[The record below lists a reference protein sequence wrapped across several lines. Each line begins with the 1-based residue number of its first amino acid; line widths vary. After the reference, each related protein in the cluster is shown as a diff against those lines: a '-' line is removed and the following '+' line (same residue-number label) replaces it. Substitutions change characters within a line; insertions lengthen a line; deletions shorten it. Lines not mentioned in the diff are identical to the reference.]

1 MVERQKA
8 LVVCPGRG
16 TYGKAELGYLT
27 RFHSDKGELI
37 DAFDRLRAE
46 RGQPTLSDLDGAD
59 RFSPALHTRGDIASP
74 LIFAASYADFLAI
87 DRSRFDIAAV
97 TGNSMGWYTALA
109 VGGSVGAEQG
119 FRIIDAMG
127 ENSQAGEAGGQVL
140 LTLVDEE
147 WRELPGLRE
156 QVFALTRSINARDS
170 CRLYESIELGG
181 MIVLAGNEP
190 GLAALLAEAPPTP
203 TREPLRLVNHGP
215 FHTPLMAGSSER
227 ALAQLP
233 SAWFGS
239 PEVSM
244 IDGRGHVWRP
254 FASRPEALHDYT
266 FAAQILETY
275 DFTRAIQ
282 VAVKEHA
289 PDRIVLLGPGDT
301 LGGAIAQALIAI
313 QWRGLRSKADFQQM
327 QSEEPF
333 LISMGREDQR
343 ALATHRGSSEV
354 VETAALEI

>member
-1 MVERQKA
+1 MAERQKA

-16 TYGKAELGYLT
+16 TYGKSELGYLR

-37 DAFDRLRAE
+37 GAFDRLRAE
-46 RGQPTLSDLDGAD
+46 RGQPTLSELDGAE

-87 DRSRFDIAAV
+87 DAERFDVAAV

-109 VGGSVGAEQG
+109 VAGAVGGEQG

-127 ENSQAGEAGGQVL
+127 ENSQAGAPGGQVL
-140 LTLVDEE
+140 LTLVGED
-147 WRELPGLRE
+147 WRELPGLRG
-156 QVFALTRSINARDS
+156 QVLALAGSIGSRDG
-170 CRLYESIELGG
+170 CKLYVSIELGG
-181 MIVLAGNEP
+181 MIVFAGNEP

-203 TREPLRLVNHGP
+203 AREPLRLVNHGP

-233 SAWFGS
+233 SEWFGS
-239 PEVSM
+239 PQVPM
-244 IDGRGHVWRP
+244 VDGRGHVWRP
-254 FASRPEALHDYT
+254 FASSPAALRDYT
-266 FAAQILETY
+266 FVAQILEAY

-313 QWRGLRSKADFQQM
+313 EWLGLRSKAEFQEQ
-327 QSEEPF
+327 QADDPF

-343 ALATHRGSSEV
+343 ALVTK
-354 VETAALEI
+354 

>member
-1 MVERQKA
+1 MAESV

-16 TYGKAELGYLT
+16 TYGKAELGYLK
-27 RFHSDKGELI
+27 RFHAKNGDLVTS
-37 DAFDRLRAE
+37 FDRIRSE
-46 RGQPTLSDLDGAD
+46 RGQPTISELDGAE

-87 DRSRFDIAAV
+87 DRSRFDVAAV

-109 VGGSVGAEQG
+109 VAGAVGAEQG

-127 ENSQAGEAGGQVL
+127 ENSQAGEPGGQVL
-140 LTLVDEE
+140 LTLVGED
-147 WRELPGLRE
+147 WRELPGLRD
-156 QVFALTRSINARDS
+156 QLLALAASINARDGCS
-170 CRLYESIELGG
+170 LHVSIELGG
-181 MIVLAGNEP
+181 MIVFAGNEA

-203 TREPLRLVNHGP
+203 AREPLRLVNHGP

-233 SAWFGS
+233 VDWFGS
-239 PEVSM
+239 PRVPM

-254 FASRPEALHDYT
+254 FATNPAALRDYT
-266 FAAQILETY
+266 FVAQILETY
-275 DFTRAIQ
+275 DFARAIQ

-289 PDRIVLLGPGDT
+289 PDRILLLGPGDT

-313 QWRGLRSKADFQQM
+313 QWRGLRSKADFQEM
-327 QSEEPF
+327 QSGDPF

-343 ALATHRGSSEV
+343 ALVTG
-354 VETAALEI
+354 

>member
-1 MVERQKA
+1 MAERQSI

-16 TYGKAELGYLT
+16 TYGKAELGYLK
-27 RFHSDKGELI
+27 RFHADKAELI
-37 DAFDRLRAE
+37 GAFDRLRTE
-46 RGQPTLSDLDGAD
+46 RGQPTISELDGAE
-59 RFSPALHTRGDIASP
+59 RFSPALHTRGDVASP
-74 LIFAASYADFLAI
+74 LIFAASYADFLTI
-87 DRSRFDIAAV
+87 DRSSFDVAAV

-109 VGGSVGAEQG
+109 VGGAVGAEQG

-127 ENSQAGEAGGQVL
+127 ENSQAGQAGGQVL
-140 LTLVDEE
+140 LTVVDDE

-156 QVFALTRSINARDS
+156 QVLALAGSIDTRNGCS
-170 CRLYESIELGG
+170 LYVSIELGG
-181 MIVLAGNEP
+181 MIVFAGNEA
-190 GLAALLAEAPPTP
+190 GLAALLAEVPPTP
-203 TREPLRLVNHGP
+203 AREPLRLVNHGP
-215 FHTPLMAGSSER
+215 FHTPLMTGSSER

-239 PEVSM
+239 PQAPMV
-244 IDGRGHVWRP
+244 DGRGHIWRP
-254 FASRPEALHDYT
+254 FASGPQALHDYT
-266 FAAQILETY
+266 FVDQILGTY

-313 QWRGLRSKADFQQM
+313 EWNGLRSKTDFHALQARD
-327 QSEEPF
+327 PF

-343 ALATHRGSSEV
+343 ALVAR
-354 VETAALEI
+354 